1 MIRDLD
7 LVALKKS
14 LPRYGLQSG
23 DIGSVVL
30 VHEGQ
35 AGYEVEFSTLKGKTL
50 AVVSLKPS
58 QIRAIGKREIAHARA
73 VS

>member
-7 LVALKKS
+7 LVALKKP

-30 VHEGQ
+30 VMRDKR
-35 AGYEVEFSTLKGKTL
+35 VMRWNF
-50 AVVSLKPS
+50 
-58 QIRAIGKREIAHARA
+58 QIGRAH
-73 VS
+73 V